1 MATGVSKG
9 YLNNPTFTA
18 EKFISN
24 PFGDGILYK
33 TGDLVKWLPDGSID
47 FIGRIDNQVKIRG
60 FRVELNEINLKIQ
73 EFPNIKEC
81 VTVVK
86 NLNNEKVICSYFSS
100 KENIDTNALK
110 AWLAKFLPHYA
121 IPAYLISLENL
132 PINANGKV
140 DIKRLPEP
148 KVLNAKSEIVL
159 PRNDIDFRLI
169 SLLKDLLNIDEI
181 SIDDNFFELGGD
193 SLSSIN
199 LCAQIQNEFGC
210 ALFVKD
216 ILDNPRIQDISD
228 VISTNLNTASKAVI
242 PKADKKDY
250 YPLSSAQKRIY
261 LSSTMSGEHS
271 ILYNIPGGIILNR
284 MPDISKLEICL
295 NTLIKRHESLRTYF
309 EVVDNNIVQKV
320 QDSVNF
326 KLDVCKDS
334 YDFNDLRTVFYDFV
348 KPFDLAKAPLF
359 RTELVKLNDNRVALF
374 IDMHHIISDGTSM
387 HIFIDELCKLYNNKS
402 LDKLNISYKDFAVW
416 ENSRISSGDFDE
428 AKDFWVNQFK
438 NDIPVLNMPTN
449 YLRPAVKSYAGN
461 KVYSKFDKELTAKIN
476 TTSKELGVTPYMLLL
491 SIYYILLSKYS
502 TQDDIVVGTPIV
514 GRNVSELYN
523 LIGMFVNSLPMRT
536 KIDSNL
542 TFKDFLD
549 VVKTMC
555 LNNYKYQDYPFD
567 ELVDKLK
574 LQRDTSRSPLFDV
587 MFIYQNNGNATVD
600 FNGIK
605 SEYFIPDTRI
615 SKFDL
620 SLEIVPE
627 NDILNLSFEYATSLF
642 NKQFIEELSKH
653 YSNILN
659 SCLDNLDIKMSNICM
674 LSEDEKNK
682 ILHNFNDTKL
692 DYPKDKTIVEL
703 FEEQVQKTPNNI
715 AVVFGTEKLTY
726 KELNEKANSLATYL
740 RNKGIQRNDLVGVM
754 VNRSLEMI
762 IGILAVLKAG
772 GAYIPIDP
780 TYPKDRI
787 DYMLKNSNSKLLL
800 TQNHLRDL
808 INFKNSICIDLKD
821 NEIYSLSN
829 TNLENV
835 NVPEDLAYVIYTS
848 GSTGLPKGVM
858 LKQNNII
865 NFIYGMM
872 KEFAFTNKDTIVS
885 ITTFSFD
892 IFVLESLLPL
902 LNGIKMVIASEE
914 EQTDINMFNDLCKN
928 NNVTVLQTTPSRL
941 QAILAKEN
949 SFSFITNLKYI
960 LVGGEPFPPA
970 LLKTLQESCKSRIYN
985 MYGPTETAVWSSL
998 KDLTNS
1004 DKINIGRP
1012 IANTQM
1018 YILDKFN
1025 NPLPIGITGELF
1037 IAGDGVCKG
1046 YLNNL
1051 ELTTKVFINNPFV
1064 PNTLMYKTGDLCK
1077 LLPNGEIEYLE
1088 RVDNQIKIRG
1098 LRIELGE
1105 IESQILA
1112 YNGIE
1117 KACVIKQTINNR
1129 DFISAYFTAKSKIN
1143 ITSLKKHL
1151 SSTLPKYM
1159 IPSYFTV
1166 LDKFPY
1172 TPNGK
1177 IDKKALKLPEEI
1189 LSSSRENEYVAPRT
1203 DLEKQFVSI
1212 WEQILNVSPIGIT
1225 DNFFELGGDSIL
1237 AMNLNIELKT
1247 IINSISY
1254 ADIFKFPTIS
1264 ELVKKSKSTDEDYDF
1279 KYMEKNYKKYNTILG
1294 LNTKVPSI
1302 FELKYKNC
1310 GNILLTGAT
1319 GFLGIHILDKF
1330 ISNEKGNVYC
1340 IIRQEPGLTAAA
1352 KLHQKLNYYFGNKY
1366 DKLLGKRIFAITG
1379 DICKPVF
1386 GLNQEDLLN
1395 ITNNVDT
1402 VVNTAARVAHYGNY
1416 YEFYNT
1422 NVKSV
1427 QYAIDFCKSFNKK
1440 LYHIST
1446 LSVSGNSFDSNIVKQ
1461 HLNHITYF
1469 RENSLYIGQSL
1480 ENVYIRS
1487 KFEAECLVLDAILD
1501 GLDAYILRVRKPNA

>member
-1 MATGVSKG
+1 MQKSMYDLTTPQKLIWYTEEVYKGTPIENITGTVTIPEKVDFTLLEKAINVFVERNDSFR
-9 YLNNPTFTA
+9 LRFLTRNNQIKQYIEDFSSFYVDIVDINSDKELKEFEEKVVTTVFDVFNSFLYNFIMFRFPDGHGGFIINMHHLISDAWSAGLGASEIIKIYTRLIKNEHIDDITYPTYIDYINSEQEYFQS
-18 EKFISN
+18 EKFNKDKSFWN
-24 PFGDGILYK
+24 SLFK
-33 TGDLVKWLPDGSID
+33 SVPDVSTIPSSID
-47 FIGRIDNQVKIRG
+47 NKSNLPCCSN
-60 FRVELNEINLKIQ
+60 RVQFTMPNKVLNEINDLCKSNRFSIFNFFMSVFAIYIGKVSGLD
-73 EFPNIKEC
+73 EFVVGTPVLNRCNIKEKHTSGMF
-81 VTVVK
+81 VSTVPLKMELGGNIQFAELASTV
-86 NLNNEKVICSYFSS
+86 SS
-100 KENIDTNALK
+100 KFFNIFK
-110 AWLAKFLPHYA
+110 HQKYP
-121 IPAYLISLENL
+121 YL
-132 PINANGKV
+132 
-140 DIKRLPEP
+140 
-148 KVLNAKSEIVL
+148 
-159 PRNDIDFRLI
+159 
-169 SLLKDLLNIDEI
+169 SLLKDLRSKDK
-181 SIDDNFFELGGD
+181 SIPN
-193 SLSSIN
+193 
-199 LCAQIQNEFGC
+199 
-210 ALFVKD
+210 
-216 ILDNPRIQDISD
+216 
-228 VISTNLNTASKAVI
+228 
-242 PKADKKDY
+242 
-250 YPLSSAQKRIY
+250 
-261 LSSTMSGEHS
+261 
-271 ILYNIPGGIILNR
+271 LYNILISYQNIRSTAQVSETPYEINWVPNKYIADNIDIHIYDMNDTGNINIAYDYQTSRYSKQDIIDIHNRILN
-284 MPDISKLEICL
+284 IINQVLQ
-295 NTLIKRHESLRTYF
+295 N
-309 EVVDNNIVQKV
+309 VNIGI
-320 QDSVNF
+320 N
-326 KLDVCKDS
+326 DV
-334 YDFNDLRTVFYDFV
+334 
-348 KPFDLAKAPLF
+348 
-359 RTELVKLNDNRVALF
+359 
-374 IDMHHIISDGTSM
+374 
-387 HIFIDELCKLYNNKS
+387 
-402 LDKLNISYKDFAVW
+402 
-416 ENSRISSGDFDE
+416 
-428 AKDFWVNQFK
+428 
-438 NDIPVLNMPTN
+438 
-449 YLRPAVKSYAGN
+449 
-461 KVYSKFDKELTAKIN
+461 
-476 TTSKELGVTPYMLLL
+476 
-491 SIYYILLSKYS
+491 
-502 TQDDIVVGTPIV
+502 
-514 GRNVSELYN
+514 
-523 LIGMFVNSLPMRT
+523 
-536 KIDSNL
+536 
-542 TFKDFLD
+542 
-549 VVKTMC
+549 
-555 LNNYKYQDYPFD
+555 
-567 ELVDKLK
+567 
-574 LQRDTSRSPLFDV
+574 
-587 MFIYQNNGNATVD
+587 
-600 FNGIK
+600 
-605 SEYFIPDTRI
+605 
-615 SKFDL
+615 
-620 SLEIVPE
+620 EIV
-627 NDILNLSFEYATSLF
+627 TH
-642 NKQFIEELSKH
+642 K
-653 YSNILN
+653 
-659 SCLDNLDIKMSNICM
+659 
-674 LSEDEKNK
+674 EKDK
-682 ILHNFNDTKL
+682 ILHNFNNTKL

-703 FEEQVQKTPNNI
+703 FEEQVQKTPDNI

-1151 SSTLPKYM
+1151 SNTLPKYM

-1279 KYMEKNYKKYNTILG
+1279 KYMEKNYEKYTTILSS
-1294 LNTKVPSI
+1294 NTKTPSM

-1340 IIRQEPGLTAAA
+1340 IVRQEPGLTAAA

-1395 ITNNVDT
+1395 IANNVDI